1 MALIDAPDSQNP
13 APPGD
18 LVKESS
24 AAAFAADV
32 IELSAKVPVIV
43 DFWAPWCKPCK
54 QLGPMLEKLV
64 AEMGGLVRMVKIN
77 IDENKDLA
85 AQMQVR
91 SIPAVYA
98 FRDGRPVDTFT
109 GALPESQIRAFI
121 KRLAGNAKGPLPEAL
136 EAAATAIAD
145 GEAATAADIY
155 SQILAQDPA
164 NGPAV
169 GGLIRCAVSTGDLEG
184 ARQMASGL
192 SDEVRKSADVAPA
205 LAALELAEKGGG
217 DLEPLRARLAADEG
231 DHQARYDLAE
241 GLYAAGQAAEAV
253 ELLLELVRR
262 DRTWNNEAARTLLL
276 KFFDAL
282 GGADELTKSARRRLS
297 SILFS

>member
-1 MALIDAPDSQNP
+1 MALIDAPDNQSP

-18 LVKESS
+18 LIGESS
-24 AAAFAADV
+24 AATFAADV
-32 IELSAKVPVIV
+32 IELSATVPVIV

-64 AEMGGLVRMVKIN
+64 TEMGGLVRMVKIN
-77 IDENKDLA
+77 VDENKDLA

-98 FRDGRPVDTFT
+98 FRDGRPVDSFT
-109 GALPESQIRAFI
+109 GAPPESQVRAFV
-121 KRLAGNAKGPLPEAL
+121 KRVTGDAKGPLEEAID
-136 EAAATAIAD
+136 AAAAALAD
-145 GEAATAADIY
+145 GEEATANDIY

-164 NGPAV
+164 NGPAI
-169 GGLIRCAVSTGDLEG
+169 GGMVRCAVSTGDLEL
-184 ARQMASGL
+184 ARQIASGL
-192 SDEVRKSADVAPA
+192 SDEVRESADVAPA

-217 DLEPLRARLAADEG
+217 DLEPLRARLAADEN
-231 DHQARYDLAE
+231 DHQARHDLAE
-241 GLYAAGQAAEAV
+241 GLYAAGQAEEAV

-282 GGADELTKSARRRLS
+282 GGGDELTKSARRRLS